1 MFGTTERTRRSTSEA
16 PQQPV
21 RVLLPPRVLHD
32 RLSRLAGTSVP
43 TRRRTWRERFLERLR
58 EPGGRRALTQVAV
71 AALPLAAALVLLLLG
86 VPGDAS
92 LSW

>member
-32 RLSRLAGTSVP
+32 RLSRLAGTAVP
-43 TRRRTWRERFLERLR
+43 ARRRTWRERLR
-58 EPGGRRALTQVAV
+58 EPKGRRALAHVTL
-71 AALPLAAALVLLLLG
+71 AALPLAAALLLLLLG